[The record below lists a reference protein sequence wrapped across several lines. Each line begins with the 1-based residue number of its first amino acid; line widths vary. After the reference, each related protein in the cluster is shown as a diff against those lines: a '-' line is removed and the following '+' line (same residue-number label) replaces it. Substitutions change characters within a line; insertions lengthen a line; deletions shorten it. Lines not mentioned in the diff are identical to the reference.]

1 MGERHG
7 KHSSRQVDLP
17 RLHRLSHH
25 RRNHGRVR
33 RRGAAE
39 PEFFDALGDGGSG
52 NQTGNGLTNLDYN
65 ETSAYGVLVGGTSL
79 SNLVAA
85 SNDPTLLSSVVG
97 PALAGS
103 PATIWQL
110 AAGGLTVLP
119 ADATALQF
127 FVETVWNQYVVTG
140 TQISGV
146 GGGYISNNTTS
157 GGVDPTQ
164 PTPAYQ
170 VD

>member
-1 MGERHG
+1 M
-7 KHSSRQVDLP
+7 
-17 RLHRLSHH
+17 
-25 RRNHGRVR
+25 
-33 RRGAAE
+33 
-39 PEFFDALGDGGSG
+39 
-52 NQTGNGLTNLDYN
+52 
-65 ETSAYGVLVGGTSL
+65 
-79 SNLVAA
+79 AA

-110 AAGGLTVLP
+110 AAGRLTVLP